1 MKRPILLILLAI
13 ISGILL
19 GVYGSM
25 PLLVL
30 GLCLGL
36 FLCLFLFQ
44 RYKYIPI
51 FVLLP
56 FMLLGALRIND
67 SHFNIITEPTNVTF
81 SGVVVDVGITS
92 GGNQR
97 ATIRGDEFRIMAY
110 IRPHQPWVN
119 LGQEVQITGEL
130 RPLSHPTNPVGY
142 NQFLHL
148 RSQKIEAVI
157 WADYVELGSV
167 QTTLVVVLRQFRD
180 RVANVFEQVLPITE
194 AQIMQSMVLGE
205 RGGLEQ
211 ELIDTYRAAGI
222 FHILIISGLHMAIF
236 MMILNKLLGL
246 VINERY
252 AGIIV
257 IVIMVL
263 YCLMT
268 GASVATVRA
277 MLMAGILVFSKVL
290 QRDYDLLAS
299 VSVVGV
305 VLLIYEPLYLFNMG
319 FQLSFGAVYG
329 IATLTTPVE
338 RLLGFMKMRPLG
350 GFRSSFAVGISATF
364 ATYVIFIYHFYE
376 IPLYSIFGN
385 LIIMPT
391 TTLLLVLGILVGLL
405 GLIWLPIA
413 ELLAGS
419 IYFILASYEIGASFV
434 GSLPSAMFL
443 TGGGWGVTLGF
454 FAILCSFAFM
464 FSGYGV
470 VFWKRGILL
479 IIAISFIVSAVIIRA
494 NPRGLHIT
502 PLDTFG
508 NYVVLRHRNDVL
520 VVGQARGGE
529 NILQQYLNKQ
539 GIQQANGIILTQM
552 PRTQDVSRLAILANI
567 FDTLYLSGE
576 FTEIE
581 MSLTQMVL
589 LDMEIRYN
597 VSFSNVVYLQNRAT
611 RINGELTVQ
620 VIAPSSNTFD
630 VRVIFRELDI
640 VILNSI
646 PDPEDE
652 NML

>member
-1 MKRPILLILLAI
+1 MKRPIMLILLAL

-19 GVYGSM
+19 GAYGSM

-36 FLCLFLFQ
+36 FLCLFLYQ
-44 RYKYIPI
+44 RYKYFPI

-67 SHFNIITEPTNVTF
+67 SLFSFITEPTDVVF
-81 SGVVVDVGITS
+81 SGVVVDVGVTAS
-92 GGNQR
+92 GNQR
-97 ATIRGDEFRIMAY
+97 ATIQGEEIRIMAY
-110 IRPHQPWVN
+110 IRPHQPWAS
-119 LGQEVQITGEL
+119 LGQEIRVTGEL
-130 RPLSHPTNPVGY
+130 RPLSRPTNPVGY
-142 NQFLHL
+142 NQFQHL
-148 RSQKIEAVI
+148 RSQKIEAVM
-157 WADYVELGSV
+157 WPNYVEIGSV
-167 QTTLVVVLRQFRD
+167 QVNLMVVLRQFRD
-180 RVANVFEQVLPITE
+180 RVANVFEQVLPTNE
-194 AQIMQSMVLGE
+194 ARIMQSMVLGE

-222 FHILIISGLHMAIF
+222 FHILIISGLHMAIL

-246 VINERY
+246 VLNERY
-252 AGIIV
+252 AGIV
-257 IVIMVL
+257 VLVIMVL

-268 GASVATVRA
+268 GASIATVRA
-277 MLMAGILVFSKVL
+277 MAMAGILVFSKVL
-290 QRDYDLLAS
+290 RRDYDLLAS

-350 GFRSSFAVGISATF
+350 GFRGSFAVGISATF

-391 TTLLLVLGILVGLL
+391 ATLLLVLGILVGLL
-405 GLIWLPIA
+405 GLIWLPLA
-413 ELLAGS
+413 ELLAGP
-419 IYFILASYEIGASFV
+419 IYFILASYEIGAGFV
-434 GSLPSAMFL
+434 GSLPSATLL

-464 FSGYGV
+464 FCGYGRE
-470 VFWKRGILL
+470 FWKRGILL
-479 IIAISFIVSAVIIRA
+479 IVSISFLISAVIIRA

-502 PLDTFG
+502 SLDIAG

-520 VVGQARGGE
+520 VIGQARGGE

-539 GIQQANGIILTQM
+539 GVQQANGIILTQL
-552 PRTQDVSRLAILANI
+552 PRTQDVSRLAVLGNI

-581 MSLTQMVL
+581 MSMTSMILS
-589 LDMEIRYN
+589 DMEARYD
-597 VSFSNVVYLQNRAT
+597 VVFANVVYLNDRTT
-611 RINGELTVQ
+611 RVNGELIVQ
-620 VIAPSSNTFD
+620 VVAQSSSVLD
-630 VRVIFRELDI
+630 VRVVFRELDFI
-640 VILNSI
+640 ILTSI
-646 PDPEDE
+646 SED
-652 NML
+652 